1 MEIFY
6 VLTPE
11 GAPEFYN
18 LCHTV
23 CSHSTDIQVLK
34 QLSKLLFLS
43 LITIKEDIL
52 LLIHLFKEVNT
63 KIRNLEIYKI
73 YTMLSKS
80 KKETNNLK
88 KKRCWCS
95 KITDTRAT
103 NTLASHL
110 GRLGIITVFQ

>member
-11 GAPEFYN
+11 GAPEFFFS
-18 LCHTV
+18 LPHCSV

-43 LITIKEDIL
+43 LITNKEDIL
-52 LLIHLFKEVNT
+52 LLIHLFKEVNS

-80 KKETNNLK
+80 K
-88 KKRCWCS
+88 R
-95 KITDTRAT
+95 
-103 NTLASHL
+103 
-110 GRLGIITVFQ
+110 